1 MLSLLTAGLWYSTW
15 CLTASHTVSAHDA
28 FVPVAGF
35 WFFITHTDH
44 NCAPLS
50 RTPHWEN
57 CQIWSGERSKL
68 PPAVRLCTSQ
78 WQIFVGGGCSRSTQI
93 FRVSAGVVPKFHS
106 PPKKTVSLWV
116 RRIFSATCHA
126 TDPNYSPSTYPPSL
140 SGSFVL
146 PAPFPETQLNSTN
159 PVRRKA
165 FSNPLC
171 PSSPSVVSLL
181 LPRILLSSCTV
192 SSFCFNERKRSAGQ
206 TPGV

>member
-1 MLSLLTAGLWYSTW
+1 MLSCQWL
-15 CLTASHTVSAHDA
+15 
-28 FVPVAGF
+28 GF
-35 WFFITHTDH
+35 GFSSRIRITT
-44 NCAPLS
+44 
-50 RTPHWEN
+50 
-57 CQIWSGERSKL
+57 
-68 PPAVRLCTSQ
+68 VRLLAEPPTGKTVKFGKEKRANFHQRCDCVQVSGGYLSQ
-78 WQIFVGGGCSRSTQI
+78 EDVH
-93 FRVSAGVVPKFHS
+93 ALYAKVVPNFHS
-106 PPKKTVSLWV
+106 PPKKTPTLLVSLWV
-116 RRIFSATCHA
+116 RGIFSATCHA
-126 TDPNYSPSTYPPSL
+126 TDPNYSPSTYLPSL

-206 TPGV
+206 TPGVWQSYLLCLHIYSSPSFLSFSPSP